1 MKELDNFDILPWN
14 KNFETDIEIIDKQH
28 MKLVSIVNRL
38 AIHVV
43 QHSSISILDSIFDE
57 LIQYTDYHF
66 KTEEEYWNTNMK
78 GCLWSD
84 EHSKTHKSFV
94 NEIINL
100 KNEKGDLSEPQ
111 VTQELLS
118 FLTNWLAYHILD
130 SDKRMAIA
138 VGHMNSGYSF
148 EESKIFANNE
158 MSGSMKTLIETILKM
173 YDNLSARTI
182 DLLREKSL
190 RKKAEQELLSS
201 EKRWQFLLEGTDEAI
216 WEWDIKNKIG
226 NSIYN
231 SPFYSFL
238 VKNEQANKEEIIKIH
253 PDDIEHVKSELVKHL
268 DGKTNFFSTE
278 YRVLRK
284 NKSWSRICS
293 KGKVVERNKKSVAT
307 RMLGTHADITE
318 RELGSL
324 VYYQSHQSIV
334 IADSNC
340 EITNVNPAFFETTGF
355 TNQDMVGQELL
366 SWIDKT
372 KNEQLIN
379 QLQDILKYDGQWS
392 GELIGSKKTGEKFTA
407 WAKIFPIGVID
418 KTVESFVIIFTDISD
433 RKEVE
438 TQLINAKNKAEE
450 SDILKTEFIN
460 NMSHEIRT
468 PMNGIIGF
476 TNLLKSENTS
486 EKDRSSYID
495 IVQSCGTQ
503 LLGIIDNIL
512 EISKLETK
520 QVKLVVTEVNLD
532 ELILNLFSSHNAR
545 AVKNGIHLYIQKE
558 TTVQECNILVDE
570 DKLYKI
576 LNHLLDNAFKF
587 TSHGSIELGFSVQI
601 NSTSP
606 KVLIYIKDTGIGIQ
620 EEYQHLIFERFSQE
634 KKNLADKVGGLGL
647 GLSIARENARLMDGD
662 IEIISESGKGA
673 TVIVTL
679 PFNTPSSAIQMSETE
694 INNQGCIV
702 LIAEDEEINSLL
714 LETYL
719 NKMDFVRK
727 VITVRNGEEAIDACK
742 TRQIDIILMDLKMP
756 NIDGFEATKR
766 IKELYPGVPIIAQT
780 AYTEEGDKL
789 RALNAGCDDFI
800 TKPIIQKKLEELILR
815 NLKTSNKLS
824 DR

>member
-1 MKELDNFDILPWN
+1 MKELDNFDIFPWN

-28 MKLVSIVNRL
+28 MKLISIVNRL

-66 KTEEEYWNTNMK
+66 KTEEEYWHANMK
-78 GCLWSD
+78 ECHWSD
-84 EHSKTHKSFV
+84 EHSKTHKNFI

-148 EESKIFANNE
+148 EEAKGLANDA

-173 YDNLSARTI
+173 YDNLSVRTI
-182 DLLREKSL
+182 DLLREKSR

-201 EKRWQFLLEGTDEAI
+201 EKRWQFLLEETDEAI

-226 NSIYN
+226 SSIYN

-238 VKNEQANKEEIIKIH
+238 VKNEQTSKEEIIKIH

-293 KGKVVERNKKSVAT
+293 KGKVVERNKQNVAI

-324 VYYQSHQSIV
+324 IYYQSHQSIV

-340 EITNVNPAFFETTGF
+340 EITNVNPAFFETTGY
-355 TNQDMVGQELL
+355 TNKDMVGQELL

-407 WAKIFPIGVID
+407 WAKIFPIGVKD

-438 TQLINAKNKAEE
+438 TQLLNAKNKAVE

-476 TNLLKSENTS
+476 TNLLKAENTS

-520 QVKLVVTEVNLD
+520 QVKLVVTEVNLN
-532 ELILNLFSSHNAR
+532 ELILNLFSSYNAR
-545 AVKNGIHLYIQKE
+545 AVDNGIQLYIKKE
-558 TTVQECNILVDE
+558 AKVQECKILADE
-570 DKLYKI
+570 NKLYTI

-587 TSHGSIELGFSVQI
+587 TSQGSIELGYSTDL
-601 NSTSP
+601 SGTSP
-606 KVLIYIKDTGIGIQ
+606 KISIYIKDTGIGIQ

-634 KKNLADKVGGLGL
+634 KKNLTDKVGGLGL
-647 GLSIARENARLMDGD
+647 GLSIARENARLMNGD
-662 IEIISESGKGA
+662 IEMISAPGKGA
-673 TVIVTL
+673 TFIVTL
-679 PFNTPSSAIQMSETE
+679 PYNTPVNKVYVPEKK
-694 INNQGCIV
+694 INNTEFVV
-702 LIAEDEEINSLL
+702 LIAEDEEINSIL

-719 NKMDFVRK
+719 NKMDFACL
-727 VITVRNGEEAIDACK
+727 VITVRDGKEAIEVCQN
-742 TRQIDIILMDLKMP
+742 RHVDIILMDLKML
-756 NIDGFEATKR
+756 NVDGFEATER
-766 IKELYPGVPIIAQT
+766 IKELYPRMPIIAQT
-780 AYTEEGDKL
+780 AYTEEEDER

-800 TKPIIQKKLEELILR
+800 TKPIIQKKLEELM
-815 NLKTSNKLS
+815 LKHLTIDK
-824 DR
+824 